1 MLTTRSLAPAATLER
16 LHAASPISAEPR
28 STITGW
34 RWSASGER
42 IAAVHKG
49 ASKKTAITAAD
60 LQEIVDC
67 YFRIQR
73 IMGGLNHVS
82 EQKLPLMAATAT
94 LKACWSELSGA
105 TAGVGWSFPA
115 TYVTA
120 DGLAPQAKR
129 SAEPQEEIDMRRTWR
144 SRERDQG

>member
-1 MLTTRSLAPAATLER
+1 M
-16 LHAASPISAEPR
+16 
-28 STITGW
+28 
-34 RWSASGER
+34 
-42 IAAVHKG
+42 HKG
-49 ASKKTAITAAD
+49 SSKKTAITADD

-73 IMGGLNHVS
+73 IMGGLNHAA

-115 TYVTA
+115 THVSA
-120 DGLAPQAKR
+120 DGLAPQANR
-129 SAEPQEEIDMRRTWR
+129 SGRPREEIDLRRSW
-144 SRERDQG
+144 REREQT